1 MRRLISIMIAWMA
14 LTVATLAQSTI
25 EVRWN
30 GNKATVTIPTDITDV
45 SATVEG
51 ANVSIT
57 STTATTEYTYRLSG
71 TSADGSLALY
81 GDYKLTLQLAGL
93 SLTNAHGGAAIDV
106 ECGKRIAVE
115 LVKGTRNTL
124 ADADKGSQ
132 KAALYFKGH
141 AEFED
146 HGTLNVTG
154 RLKHAICAKE
164 YMELK
169 ASTGTINVLGAVSDG
184 LHCGK
189 GKAGNEHNYFLMKGG
204 NVNIM
209 NVGGDGIDS
218 DDYGTI
224 SIEGG
229 TISINT
235 GDGATALKA
244 DSLLNISGGKVNI
257 SVTGDDSEGLRSRY
271 RTTISGGRTDIVVTG
286 NGSKAIK
293 GKRYTEEATVLDG
306 GYVDISGGEVNIHVL
321 GGNLKD
327 SATDDISKCMGISVD
342 ADYQQT
348 GGTVN
353 ITALGPETYTYNVK
367 GNENRNGGILNA
379 VSTPWALNPADFQY
393 DMSAY
398 VVVKKSGTE
407 FTDYTGK
414 AVGAFIGA
422 QCVGYTVFPE
432 GANYGIMRI
441 YSDKTSGSET
451 MSFRLNDN
459 GAEYKLSSS
468 LPVTFSSLT
477 AVGTPEA
484 PIVLNSTTYE
494 LGDVNIDKKVD
505 NLDVECLACKLV
517 GKATNITY
525 YSANADVD
533 GDGNITVA
541 DLTRIIRII
550 QKRQEAQGM

>member
-1 MRRLISIMIAWMA
+1 MRKLSTAFLLLFA
-14 LTVATLAQSTI
+14 LGLSAQSPI
-25 EVRWN
+25 DIKWN
-30 GNKATVTIPTDITDV
+30 GTAATVNIPPDITGV
-45 SATVEG
+45 TATIEG

-57 STTATTEYTYRLSG
+57 STNTDTEYTYRLSG
-71 TSADGSLALY
+71 NSSDGSLTLY

-164 YMELK
+164 YIELK

-184 LHCGK
+184 IHCGK
-189 GKAGNEHNYFLMKGG
+189 GKVNNEHNYFLMRGG
-204 NVNIM
+204 NVNIL
-209 NVGGDGIDS
+209 NVSGDGIDS
-218 DDYGTI
+218 DDYGTV

-229 TISINT
+229 SISINT
-235 GDGATALKA
+235 TDEATALKA

-271 RTTISGGRTDIVVTG
+271 RTTISGGHTDIIVTG

-293 GKRYTEEATVLDG
+293 GKRYEEEATVLDG

-327 SATDDISKCMGISVD
+327 PATGDISKCMGISID
-342 ADYQQT
+342 ADYRQT

-353 ITALGPETYTYNVK
+353 ITVLGPETYTYNVK
-367 GNENRNGGILNA
+367 GNESRDGGTLNA
-379 VSTPWALNPADFQY
+379 VSTPWALNPAELQY
-393 DMSAY
+393 DMSVY
-398 VVVKKSGTE
+398 IVVKKSGTAY
-407 FTDYTGK
+407 TDYTGK
-414 AVGAFIGA
+414 AVGAFIGT
-422 QCVGYTVFPE
+422 QCVGYAVFPE
-432 GANYGIMRI
+432 GTGYGIMRL
-441 YSDKTSGSET
+441 YSDKAIGNET

-459 GAEYKLSSS
+459 GAEYKLSTSQT
-468 LPVTFSSLT
+468 VTFT
-477 AVGTPEA
+477 AQAAIGTPEA
-484 PIVLNSTTYE
+484 PIVLNCSAYE
-494 LGDVNIDKKVD
+494 LGDVNHDKAVD

-517 GKATNITY
+517 GKTHTTTFN
-525 YSANADVD
+525 SAQADVD
-533 GDGNITVA
+533 GDGIITIA
-541 DLTRIIRII
+541 DLTRIVRII
-550 QKRQEAQGM
+550 QKRKETQGM

>member
-1 MRRLISIMIAWMA
+1 MRRLSTA
-14 LTVATLAQSTI
+14 LLFTLALGVSAQSPIDIKWGGTA
-25 EVRWN
+25 
-30 GNKATVTIPTDITDV
+30 ATVNIPTDITGV
-45 SATVEG
+45 TATVEG

-57 STTATTEYTYRLSG
+57 STNTDTEYTYRLSG
-71 TSADGSLALY
+71 SSSDGSLTIY

-93 SLTNAHGGAAIDV
+93 TLTNAHGGAAIDV

-164 YMELK
+164 YIELK
-169 ASTGTINVLGAVSDG
+169 ASTGNINVLGAVSDG
-184 LHCGK
+184 IHCGK
-189 GKAGNEHNYFLMKGG
+189 GKANNEHNYFLMRGG
-204 NVNIM
+204 NVNIL
-209 NVGGDGIDS
+209 NVSGDGIDS
-218 DDYGTI
+218 DDYGTVN
-224 SIEGG
+224 IEGG
-229 TISINT
+229 SISINT
-235 GDGATALKA
+235 TDGATALKA
-244 DSLLNISGGKVNI
+244 DSLLNISGGNVNI

-293 GKRYTEEATVLDG
+293 GKRYEQEATVLDG

-327 SATDDISKCMGISVD
+327 PATGDISKCMGISVD

-348 GGTVN
+348 DGTVN

-367 GNENRNGGILNA
+367 GNENRDGGTLNT
-379 VSTPWALNPADFQY
+379 VSAPWALNPTDFQY
-393 DMSAY
+393 DMSAF
-398 VVVKKSGTE
+398 VVVKKSGT
-407 FTDYTGK
+407 TYTNYTGK
-414 AVGAFIGA
+414 AVGAFIGT
-422 QCVGYTVFPE
+422 QCVGYALFPE
-432 GANYGIMRI
+432 GAGYGIMRL
-441 YSDKTSGSET
+441 YSDKAMGSET

-459 GAEYKLSSS
+459 GAEYKLTPSQT
-468 LPVTFSSLT
+468 VTFT
-477 AVGTPEA
+477 AQAAIGTPDA
-484 PIVLNSTTYE
+484 PIVLNCPAYE
-494 LGDVNIDKKVD
+494 LGDVNHDKAID
-505 NLDVECLACKLV
+505 NLDVECLAYKLV
-517 GKATNITY
+517 GKTHTTTFN
-525 YSANADVD
+525 SAQADVD
-533 GDGNITVA
+533 GDGIITIA
-541 DLTRIIRII
+541 DLTWIVRII

>member
-1 MRRLISIMIAWMA
+1 MRRLS
-14 LTVATLAQSTI
+14 TVLLFTLALGLSAQSPI
-25 EVRWN
+25 EIRWS
-30 GNKATVTIPTDITDV
+30 GTAATVNIPADV
-45 SATVEG
+45 TGVTATVEG

-57 STTATTEYTYRLSG
+57 STNTDTEYTYRLSG
-71 TSADGSLALY
+71 SCSDGSLTIY

-93 SLTNAHGGAAIDV
+93 TLTNAHGGAAIDV

-164 YMELK
+164 YIELK
-169 ASTGTINVLGAVSDG
+169 ASTGNINVFGAVSDG
-184 LHCGK
+184 IHCGK
-189 GKAGNEHNYFLMKGG
+189 GKANNEHNYFLMRGG
-204 NVNIM
+204 NVNIL
-209 NVGGDGIDS
+209 NVSGDGIDS
-218 DDYGTI
+218 DDYGTV

-229 TISINT
+229 SISINT
-235 GDGATALKA
+235 TDGATALKA
-244 DSLLNISGGKVNI
+244 DSLLNISGGNVNI

-293 GKRYTEEATVLDG
+293 GKRYEQEATVLDG

-327 SATDDISKCMGISVD
+327 PATGDISKCMGISVD

-348 GGTVN
+348 DGTVN

-367 GNENRNGGILNA
+367 GNESCDGGKFNT
-379 VSTPWALNPADFQY
+379 VSTPWALNPTDFQY
-393 DMSAY
+393 DMSAF
-398 VVVKKSGTE
+398 VVVKKSGT
-407 FTDYTGK
+407 TYTNYTGK
-414 AVGAFIGA
+414 AVGAFIGT
-422 QCVGYTVFPE
+422 QCVGYALFPE
-432 GANYGIMRI
+432 GASYGIMRL
-441 YSDKTSGSET
+441 YSDKAMGSET

-459 GAEYKLSSS
+459 GAEYKLTPSQT
-468 LPVTFSSLT
+468 VTFT
-477 AVGTPEA
+477 AQAAIGTPDA
-484 PIVLNSTTYE
+484 PIVLNCPAYE
-494 LGDVNIDKKVD
+494 LGDVNHDKAIN

-517 GKATNITY
+517 GKTHTTTFN
-525 YSANADVD
+525 SAQADVD
-533 GDGNITVA
+533 GDGIFTIA
-541 DLTRIIRII
+541 DLTRIVRII
-550 QKRQEAQGM
+550 QKRQETQGM

>member
-1 MRRLISIMIAWMA
+1 MRRLSTAFLLLFA
-14 LTVATLAQSTI
+14 LGLSAQSPI
-25 EVRWN
+25 DIKWN
-30 GNKATVTIPTDITDV
+30 GTAATVNIPADV
-45 SATVEG
+45 TGVTATVEG
-51 ANVSIT
+51 AIVSIT
-57 STTATTEYTYRLSG
+57 STNTDTEYTYRLSG
-71 TSADGSLALY
+71 SSSDGSLTIY

-164 YMELK
+164 YIELK

-184 LHCGK
+184 IHGGK
-189 GKAGNEHNYFLMKGG
+189 GKVNNEHNYFLMRGG
-204 NVNIM
+204 NVNIL
-209 NVGGDGIDS
+209 NVSGDGSDS
-218 DDYGTI
+218 DDYGTVN
-224 SIEGG
+224 IEGG

-235 GDGATALKA
+235 TDGATALKA
-244 DSLLNISGGKVNI
+244 DSLLNITGGKVNI

-271 RTTISGGRTDIVVTG
+271 RTTISGGRTDIIVTG

-293 GKRYTEEATVLDG
+293 GKRYEEEATVLEG

-327 SATDDISKCMGISVD
+327 PATGDISKCMGISVD
-342 ADYQQT
+342 ADYRQT

-367 GNENRNGGILNA
+367 GSESRDGGTLNV
-379 VSTPWALNPADFQY
+379 VSTPWVLNPAGFQY
-393 DMSAY
+393 DMSVY
-398 VVVKKSGTE
+398 VVVKKSGTAY
-407 FTDYTGK
+407 TDYTGK
-414 AVGAFIGA
+414 AVGAFIGT
-422 QCVGYTVFPE
+422 QCVGYAVFPE
-432 GANYGIMRI
+432 GTDYGIMRL
-441 YSDKTSGSET
+441 YSDKAISSET
-451 MSFRLNDN
+451 MNFRLNDN
-459 GAEYKLSSS
+459 GAEYKLTTSQT
-468 LPVTFSSLT
+468 VTFT
-477 AVGTPEA
+477 AQAAIGTPEA
-484 PIVLNSTTYE
+484 PIELNCPAYE
-494 LGDVNIDKKVD
+494 LGDVNLNNTVD

-517 GKATNITY
+517 GKIHTTTFN
-525 YSANADVD
+525 SAQADVD
-533 GDGNITVA
+533 GDGIITIA
-541 DLTRIIRII
+541 DLTRIVRII
-550 QKRQEAQGM
+550 QKRLEAQGM